1 MKCHYKLKFQFYI
14 ISLMILFVLAAIVD
28 LQLFDSKGNFMGIME
43 FIYVNMFSITCSVFV
58 LFGLFFLIRNSN
70 ALKGTANPC
79 HKITKIDNA
88 NYEFLTFITTYI
100 IPLICF
106 NFDNIRYKIVFL
118 ILLLIIGVIFVKMDL
133 YLANPILAILGY
145 RLYIIDTVDKKK
157 ISIITRDK
165 LSENDSIDWIE
176 LDDTCWYVKRRK
188 NGRTGDKGSSK

>member
-14 ISLMILFVLAAIVD
+14 ISLMILFVLASIVD
-28 LQLFDSKGNFMGIME
+28 LQLFNSKGSFMGIVE
-43 FIYVNMFSITCSVFV
+43 FIFVNMFSIACLVFV
-58 LFGLFFLIRNSN
+58 LLGLFFLIRNSN
-70 ALKGTANPC
+70 ALNGTANPYQ
-79 HKITKIDNA
+79 KITKIDNA

-106 NFDNIRYKIVFL
+106 NFDNIRYKIVFW

-133 YLANPILAILGY
+133 YLANPILALLGY
-145 RLYIIDTVDKKK
+145 RLYIIDTEDKKK

-188 NGRTGDKGSSK
+188 NERTGDKGSSK